1 MRPLPPLLGLRA
13 FEAAARHRSFKAAA
27 AELGVTPTAISHQ
40 IRSLEQYC
48 GQPLF
53 RREPRPMS
61 LTWAGEQ
68 LFPVVRDGLDLFSET
83 LTAIRSGA
91 ATGRLRV
98 TTTNAFAARWLVPRL
113 PTWRQAHPGL
123 RLDISGTDA
132 VLNLRAGETDVAI
145 RYARE
150 KPGDSTSVELLRD
163 TFRVVASPAL
173 VGRAKK
179 RLAPRDLA
187 RFPLI
192 EAEWPP
198 TAIEAPNWRRW
209 EAAARTL
216 GHDVPALASAA
227 GLSFRE
233 ELHAIEAVLA
243 GQGVAICSDVLVGR
257 ELRDGTLRQLSD
269 ITLPGYGFYMTY
281 RADHPKARSIKTFL
295 AWAQAAV

>member
-13 FEAAARHRSFKAAA
+13 FEAAARHLSFKAAA

-68 LFPVVRDGLDLFSET
+68 LFPVMRDGFDIFSET
-83 LTAIRSGA
+83 LTAIRSGS
-91 ATGRLRV
+91 ATGRLRI

-113 PTWRQAHPGL
+113 PLWRQAHPGL
-123 RLDISGTDA
+123 RLDIVGTDA

-150 KPGDSTSVELLRD
+150 KPADATSVELFRD
-163 TFRVVASPAL
+163 TYRVVASPSL
-173 VGRAKK
+173 IGRARKS
-179 RLAPRDLA
+179 LSPRDLA

-198 TAIEAPNWRRW
+198 TAIGAPNWRHW
-209 EAAARTL
+209 EAAARKL
-216 GHDVPALASAA
+216 GHEVPTLAGSA

-243 GQGVAICSDVLVGR
+243 GQGLAVCSDVLVGR
-257 ELRDGTLRQLSD
+257 ELRDGTLRQLTD
-269 ITLPGYGFYMTY
+269 ITLPGYGFYVAY
-281 RADHPKARSIKTFL
+281 RADHPKTRLIKTFL
-295 AWAQAAV
+295 AWVRAVT